1 MGVTALKLVKGM
13 AVLKR
18 LNRKTPL
25 KAKLFG
31 GFGLMIVLAFVTGG
45 TSVLLSAKSAE
56 ETHAVLEGPV
66 AERGSAERARAS
78 LYRASEIQNQFFLE
92 RDLQQLE
99 EFQIAIAGVEQELT
113 SLTEMERGEYWKP
126 KVDTALAQ
134 LNEYKQLFAD
144 LTSLMQTRGLT
155 EKEGLEGKLR
165 EAVHT
170 VEEALAGSGHDE
182 LTVLMLMCR
191 RHEKDYLMRGD
202 AEKYIGRIAQ
212 RLEEF
217 EEAVERLDIP
227 AENREAW
234 AKNWEVYYNAIN
246 KLAEADQQLADT
258 RSQVA
263 VVHTQLEQQLEDIV
277 NDAPDATSNLTDTL
291 ANAKRV
297 SIAMLFMTAV
307 IGVGIAFMIIRSIT
321 IPIRRL
327 TDMSN
332 ALAAGDLTIDHV
344 ELETND
350 DLGQLATSM
359 NTLCDSLTD
368 IVRSLQDSA
377 NQISSTTTQVAA
389 LANETHSGMGHQTQ
403 LVERC
408 SAAIIELS
416 SSAEEVAVKSKQ
428 AADHANASGESANEG
443 SAVVDSTI
451 KDMQKINEAVRAGST
466 SVSELGR
473 RSEEIG
479 QVIAVINDIADQT
492 NLLALNAAIEA
503 ARAGEHGRGFA
514 VVADEVRKLADRTT
528 QATEEV
534 EQSIT
539 AIRKDTARAVEQM
552 QQGTECVNSGVEQA
566 SSAGESLSQIKTYAV
581 DLSDMVNSIAAATNE
596 QSAASSDVSRT
607 IQEITSVTEQV
618 SSSASESAQA
628 MDDLAHRATALND
641 IAGRFKI

>member
-1 MGVTALKLVKGM
+1 
-13 AVLKR
+13 
-18 LNRKTPL
+18 
-25 KAKLFG
+25 
-31 GFGLMIVLAFVTGG
+31 
-45 TSVLLSAKSAE
+45 
-56 ETHAVLEGPV
+56 
-66 AERGSAERARAS
+66 
-78 LYRASEIQNQFFLE
+78 EIQNQFFLE

-99 EFQIAIAGVEQELT
+99 EFQSAIAGVEQELS
-113 SLTEMERGEYWKP
+113 SLTQMERGAYWKP
-126 KVDTALAQ
+126 KVDTALAH
-134 LNEYKQLFAD
+134 LSEYKQLFAD
-144 LTSLMQTRGLT
+144 LTSVMQTRGLT
-155 EKEGLEGKLR
+155 EKEGLEGELR
-165 EAVHT
+165 QAVHT

-227 AENREAW
+227 AENREEW
-234 AKNWEVYYNAIN
+234 ANNWDVYYKAIN
-246 KLAEADQQLADT
+246 KLAEAEQQLAET
-258 RSQVA
+258 RSQVV
-263 VVHTQLEQQLEDIV
+263 VVHAQLEQQLEDIV

-307 IGVGIAFMIIRSIT
+307 IGIAIAFMIIRSIT
-321 IPIRRL
+321 TPIRRL

-332 ALAAGDLTIDHV
+332 ALAAGDLTIEHV
-344 ELETND
+344 ELETED
-350 DLGQLATSM
+350 DLGQLAISM

-443 SAVVDSTI
+443 SSVVDSTI

-466 SVSELGR
+466 SVTELGR

-581 DLSDMVNSIAAATNE
+581 DLSEMVNSIAAATNE

-641 IAGRFKI
+641 IAGRFKV

>member
-1 MGVTALKLVKGM
+1 
-13 AVLKR
+13 
-18 LNRKTPL
+18 
-25 KAKLFG
+25 
-31 GFGLMIVLAFVTGG
+31 
-45 TSVLLSAKSAE
+45 VLLSAKSAE

-78 LYRASEIQNQFFLE
+78 LYRASEIQNKFFLE

-99 EFQIAIAGVEQELT
+99 EFQGAIAGVEQELT

-134 LNEYKQLFAD
+134 LSEYKQLFAD

-155 EKEGLEGKLR
+155 EKEGLEGELR

-191 RHEKDYLMRGD
+191 RHEKDYLMRGN

-332 ALAAGDLTIDHV
+332 ALAAGDLTVEHV

>member
-1 MGVTALKLVKGM
+1 MLKQ
-13 AVLKR
+13 
-18 LNRKTPL
+18 LNQRTPL
-25 KAKLFG
+25 RAKLFG

-45 TSVLLSAKSAE
+45 TSVILSSRSAE
-56 ETHAVLEGPV
+56 QTQALLQGPV
-66 AERGSAERARAS
+66 AERASAERARSS
-78 LYRASEIQNQFFLE
+78 LYAASEIQKGFFLD
-92 RDLQQLE
+92 RDVTELE
-99 EFQIAIAGVEQELT
+99 AFSTAVAGVDRELT
-113 SLTEMERGEYWKP
+113 ALTQMERGEYWQP
-126 KVDTALAQ
+126 KVEIAKAEL
-134 LNEYKQLFAD
+134 ESYKNLFAQV
-144 LTSLMQTRGLT
+144 TELMKTRGLSET
-155 EKEGLEGKLR
+155 EGLEGELR
-165 EAVHT
+165 SAVHH
-170 VEEALAGSGHDE
+170 VEESLADTEHDE
-182 LTVLMLMCR
+182 LTVLLLMCR
-191 RHEKDYLMRGD
+191 RHEKDYLLRGD

-212 RLEEF
+212 RLQEF
-217 EEAVERLDIP
+217 EQAVEALDIP
-227 AENREAW
+227 AEQRETWGNNW
-234 AKNWEVYYNAIN
+234 ADYYNAISE
-246 KLAEADQQLADT
+246 LAEADTQITEGREQIEAVHAQLG
-258 RSQVA
+258 
-263 VVHTQLEQQLEDIV
+263 QQLEDIV
-277 NDAPDATSNLTDTL
+277 NDAPDAANNLTDTL
-291 ANAKRV
+291 ASAKKI
-297 SIAMLFMTAV
+297 SIAMLCMTAV
-307 IGVGIAFMIIRSIT
+307 IGVVVAVMIIRSIT

-327 TDMSN
+327 TNMSN
-332 ALAAGDLTIDHV
+332 ALAEGDLTVEHV
-344 ELETND
+344 ELQTDD

-359 NTLCDSLTD
+359 NTLCDSLTE

-428 AADHANASGESANEG
+428 AAEHASASGESANQG
-443 SAVVDSTI
+443 SCVVDSTI
-451 KDMQKINEAVRAGST
+451 TDMRKINEAVSAGST

-528 QATEEV
+528 QATDEV

-539 AIRKDTARAVEQM
+539 AIRQDTARAVAQM

-566 SSAGESLSQIKTYAV
+566 SAAGESLNQIKSYAI
-581 DLSDMVNSIAAATNE
+581 DLSDMVNSIAAATDE

-607 IQEITSVTEQV
+607 IQEIASVTQQV
-618 SSSASESAQA
+618 SSSASESSRA
-628 MDDLAHRATALND
+628 MDDLALRATALND